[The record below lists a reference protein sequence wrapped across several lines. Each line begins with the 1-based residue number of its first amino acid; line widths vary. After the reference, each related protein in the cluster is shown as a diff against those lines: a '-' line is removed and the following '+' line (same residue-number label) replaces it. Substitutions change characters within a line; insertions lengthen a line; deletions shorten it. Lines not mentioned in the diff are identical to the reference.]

1 MRIIIVAAVVSLAA
15 ALVASCSSHAEPTAA
30 DLTET
35 DADRV
40 VSDLLNQQS
49 YETLLLGNLVVYP
62 DTAPIPPGDN
72 ISSAQY
78 SRYKIWE
85 RIGLIDIVSKP
96 GSTLEPLQPTSPWAD
111 WKSQGGIILDRITV
125 TPTSKAT
132 DYGYSFGT
140 TLRIRVA
147 KFNVDYLAKN
157 EESVI
162 GVHTYRILAGIYVS
176 RWMPAFLNFCRV
188 NNACAS
194 GEKGKFIVLVKLNGF
209 NERWNVIAWDVADI
223 NHEFA
228 THNVDQQLLSLH

>member
-49 YETLLLGNLVVYP
+49 YETLLLGNLAVYAG
-62 DTAPIPPGDN
+62 TPIPPGDN
-72 ISSAQY
+72 ITSAQY

-111 WKSQGGIILDRITV
+111 WKSQGRVILDRITV

-132 DYGYSFGT
+132 DYGYYRGT

-147 KFNVDYLAKN
+147 KFNLDYLVKN
-157 EESVI
+157 EERLI

-176 RWMPAFLNFCRV
+176 RWMPAFLNFCRA

-194 GEKGKFIVLVKLNGF
+194 AEKGKFIVLVKLNEF
-209 NERWNVIAWDVADI
+209 AERWNVIAWDVAGI

-228 THNVDQQLLSLH
+228 TP

>member
-1 MRIIIVAAVVSLAA
+1 MRIIIVAAVVGLAA
-15 ALVASCSSHAEPTAA
+15 GSVTSWSSRAEPTAA
-30 DLTET
+30 DLTEA

-49 YETLLLGNLVVYP
+49 YETLLLGNLVVYA
-62 DTAPIPPGDN
+62 DTAANPPGGN
-72 ISSAQY
+72 ITSAQY

-96 GSTLEPLQPTSPWAD
+96 GSTSEPSQPTFPWID
-111 WKSQGGIILDRITV
+111 RKPQGGRILDRITV

-132 DYGYSFGT
+132 DYGYYFGT

-157 EESVI
+157 EERLI
-162 GVHTYRILAGIYVS
+162 GVHMYRILAGIYVS
-176 RWMPAFLNFCRV
+176 RGLPAFLNFCRA
-188 NNACAS
+188 NNACVSA
-194 GEKGKFIVLVKLNGF
+194 EKGKFIVLVKFNGF
-209 NERWNVIAWDVADI
+209 TERWNVIAWDVADI